1 MQNISLYFR
10 AGSSNKEYH
19 AAIIPSALT
28 GAFDVTYRHGPRGC
42 ANTCGIKADALPL
55 DKADKVFTA
64 LVKAK
69 MAKGYVEDQSGA
81 PYLGASGAEAVRGIA
96 PMLLNAMSDTD
107 LNEYALSHDRWIL
120 QEKMDGKRVMIHVD
134 ANGDVGA
141 RNRRG
146 LPCGIPLAAADA
158 LSQFNLADSELDG
171 ELVGDTY
178 YVFDVL
184 KLRGRD
190 MTTAPYSERLL
201 AYVGIGASSIK
212 PVPAI
217 RYSDAASFHLTLAS
231 LKESGAEGVVLKD
244 PLAPYTSGRPSSG
257 GRALK
262 YKFVESATCVVA
274 CVSATKRSVALSL
287 LDESIGEFV
296 EVGNVAVPA
305 NQQIPRVGDCV
316 EIRYLYRFE
325 NGSLF
330 QSVLLGLREDVLTEA
345 CTTSQVTRIKAA
357 ALDTDDE

>member
-1 MQNISLYFR
+1 MQNMSLYFR

-19 AAIIPSALT
+19 AAIVPSALT

-55 DKADKVFTA
+55 DKAEKVFTA
-64 LVKAK
+64 LVKSK

-96 PMLLNAMSDTD
+96 PMLLNAMSDTE

-146 LPCGIPLAAADA
+146 LPCGIPLAAADE
-158 LSQFNLADSELDG
+158 LSQLSLGDAELDG

-184 KLRGRD
+184 KHRGRD
-190 MTTAPYSERLL
+190 MTTAPYAERLL

-217 RYSDAASFHLTLAS
+217 RYSDAASFHSILAS
-231 LKESGAEGVVLKD
+231 LKERGAEGVVLKN
-244 PLAPYTSGRPSSG
+244 PLAPYAPGRPSSG
-257 GRALK
+257 GPALK
-262 YKFVESATCVVA
+262 YKFVESATCVVT
-274 CVSATKRSVALSL
+274 CLSSTKRSIGLSL
-287 LDESIGEFV
+287 LDESLGEFV

-316 EIRYLYRFE
+316 EVRYLHRFE
-325 NGSLF
+325 KGSLF
-330 QSVLLGLREDVLTEA
+330 QPVLIGLRDDVLTDA
-345 CTTSQVTRIKAA
+345 CKTSQVTRIKSS
-357 ALDTDDE
+357 ALDTDGE